1 VDAKNNAGCK
11 KGAIMA
17 PPVDFSAFD
26 EGEKALRESITM
38 LEDSAEKNPFR
49 LSRIATLFGF
59 YVLASGWPYCASADD
74 EIARGKYI
82 VEDVAKCA
90 ICHSPR
96 DQNGEFVKELWL
108 GGAKLDFKP
117 ITPNI
122 GWPETAPNI
131 RGMKGYS
138 EKSAIILFSRGI
150 AVSGIQPAW
159 PMPQYK
165 MNEDDARAVYEYL
178 KSLAP

>member
-1 VDAKNNAGCK
+1 MNAVFK
-11 KGAIMA
+11 
-17 PPVDFSAFD
+17 
-26 EGEKALRESITM
+26 
-38 LEDSAEKNPFR
+38 

-59 YVLASGWPYCASADD
+59 YVLGSGWPDCASADD

-82 VEDVAKCA
+82 VEDVAQCA

-96 DQNGEFVKELWL
+96 DQNGEFVKDLWL
-108 GGAKLDFKP
+108 AGTKLDFKP

-122 GWPETAPNI
+122 GWPETAPDI
-131 RGMKGYS
+131 RGMRGYS
-138 EKSAIILFSRGI
+138 EKSAIILFSRGT
-150 AVSGIQPAW
+150 AMSGIRPAF

-165 MNEDDARAVYEYL
+165 MSEDDARAVYKYL

>member
-1 VDAKNNAGCK
+1 MNAVFK
-11 KGAIMA
+11 
-17 PPVDFSAFD
+17 
-26 EGEKALRESITM
+26 
-38 LEDSAEKNPFR
+38 

-59 YVLASGWPYCASADD
+59 YVLASGWPDCATADD

-96 DQNGEFVKELWL
+96 DQNGEFVKDLCL
-108 GGAKLDFKP
+108 AGTKLDFKP

-122 GWPETAPNI
+122 GWPETAPDI
-131 RGMKGYS
+131 RGMRGYS
-138 EKSAIILFSRGI
+138 EKSAIILFSRGT
-150 AVSGIQPAW
+150 AMSGIRPAL

-165 MNEDDARAVYEYL
+165 MNEDDARAVYKYL